1 MRPLVRRRLVPVSLA
16 LAGALTLAACG
27 SSSNSGSSSGT
38 TSGPV
43 VTTFTGQ
50 YAHTGANT
58 PPPKPLAT
66 PTNVTVGVTAKIEV
80 FGEPQVALVQGE
92 FKKENLNVTVQ
103 VAPANSVP
111 QLLAQGQ
118 MQVVLNGLNA
128 GNFNAASSGVSNPY
142 LGDPYA
148 YAPGDPTGLWVNKKF
163 LNSDGS
169 LKKPLPSNFSVSLG
183 QAGIAAPSIIQT
195 EQWLE
200 KYGYTY
206 NNVKNVS
213 LAQPDIVTALQ
224 NGSLDAG
231 YANTPFANA
240 LVNNPSFEKVTGT
253 ALAVGAFQTSSSYL
267 NQHRDVVAAVL
278 RALVRTARTY
288 FGPGYRSN
296 AQVMNIISQWI
307 GAPVSTLTQSTPVI
321 FSQDLSMAP
330 LLGPIQQMQSIYIK
344 LGGVLQ
350 YSKPIPNSQL
360 VNTSVLANVL
370 NGQ

>member
-1 MRPLVRRRLVPVSLA
+1 VVTVSLA
-16 LAGALTLAACG
+16 LAGALILAACG
-27 SSSNSGSSSGT
+27 SSSSTGSSST
-38 TSGPV
+38 TNASV
-43 VTTFTGQ
+43 VTTFTGK
-50 YAHTGANT
+50 YANTGANT
-58 PPPKPLAT
+58 PPPKPLPT
-66 PTNVTVGVTAKIEV
+66 TTNVTFGVSAKIEV
-80 FGEPQVALVQGE
+80 FSEPQVAVVQGE
-92 FKKENLNVTVQ
+92 FKKENLNVSVQ
-103 VAPANSVP
+103 VLPANSVP
-111 QLLAQGQ
+111 QLLTQGQ
-118 MQVVLNGLNA
+118 VQFVLNGLNA
-128 GNFNAASSGVSNPY
+128 GNFNAANNGVSNPY
-142 LGDPYA
+142 IGDPYA
-148 YAPGDPTGLWVNKKF
+148 YAPSDPTGLWVNKKF

-169 LKKPLPSNFSVSLG
+169 LKKPLPSNFTVSLG

-206 NNVKNVS
+206 NDVKNVA

-240 LVNNPSFEKVTGT
+240 LINNPNFEKVTGT
-253 ALAVGAFQTSSSYL
+253 ALAVGVFQTSSSYL
-267 NQHRDVVAAVL
+267 GQHRAVVEAVL

-296 AQVMNIISQWI
+296 AQVMNDISQWI
-307 GAPVSTLTQSTPVI
+307 GVPVSTIDNSAPVI
-321 FSQDLSMAP
+321 FSQNMSMEP
-330 LLGPIQQMQSIYIK
+330 LLGPIQQMQQVYFK

-360 VNTSVLANVL
+360 VNTSVLNDVL